1 MTLRAQDI
9 LFGIL
14 GLTVAALIALH
25 YQFAVLALAGAFL
38 CGALYLL
45 IGMLPSREQSF
56 GERAFTSVFLAL
68 VLSSLVL
75 ILPCTTGAPPSVW
88 RKPALIVAGALPA
101 LALAFETARTPRLIE
116 QLWRLLG
123 RR

>member
-1 MTLRAQDI
+1 MALRAQDI

-14 GLTVAALIALH
+14 GLVVAGLIALRLEI
-25 YQFAVLALAGAFL
+25 AVLALLGAFV

-56 GERAFTSVFLAL
+56 GDRAFTSVFLAL

-75 ILPCTTGAPPSVW
+75 ILPCTTGAPTALW
-88 RKPALIVAGALPA
+88 REPALIIAGALP
-101 LALAFETARTPRLIE
+101 LIALAFEVARTPRLIE
-116 QLWRLLG
+116 RV
-123 RR
+123 